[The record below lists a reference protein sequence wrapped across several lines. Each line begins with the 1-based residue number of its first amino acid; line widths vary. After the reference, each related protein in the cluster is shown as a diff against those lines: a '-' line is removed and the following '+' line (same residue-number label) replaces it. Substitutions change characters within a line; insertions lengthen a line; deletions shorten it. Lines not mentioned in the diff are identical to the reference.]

1 MPRHLP
7 SQAARQ
13 KGVSKVVWKF
23 LSVRDK
29 SLSVPSSVKLCLFV
43 GVSFALSSI
52 IVPALTF
59 LAAGRRK
66 DKGFLQSWQNR
77 GRTTTKPT
85 RAFFSSWPDL
95 SCFGADLAIACQ
107 KIKDP
112 TKQPP
117 LIFFNFLTNVV
128 KDFEDFKRFCK
139 WMLRD

>member
-23 LSVRDK
+23 LSVKDK
-29 SLSVPSSVKLCLFV
+29 RFAVSSSVNLCLFV

-52 IVPALTF
+52 IEPALNF

-66 DKGFLQSWQNR
+66 DKGFLQSWQSR
-77 GRTTTKPT
+77 GRTTTKPN
-85 RAFFSSWPDL
+85 RVFFSSWPDL
-95 SCFGADLAIACQ
+95 SCFGADLANACQ

-112 TKQPP
+112 NKQPP
-117 LIFFNFLTNVV
+117 LIFLIFDKCFQTIL
-128 KDFEDFKRFCK
+128 
-139 WMLRD
+139 

>member
-23 LSVRDK
+23 LSVKDK

-52 IVPALTF
+52 IVPALNF

-66 DKGFLQSWQNR
+66 DKGFWQSWQRKEGQQQNR
-77 GRTTTKPT
+77 PEP
-85 RAFFSSWPDL
+85 FSLLGLTCPVLGLILQS
-95 SCFGADLAIACQ
+95 LAKRSKIQ
-107 KIKDP
+107 KATI
-112 TKQPP
+112 
-117 LIFFNFLTNVV
+117 INFL
-128 KDFEDFKRFCK
+128 
-139 WMLRD
+139 